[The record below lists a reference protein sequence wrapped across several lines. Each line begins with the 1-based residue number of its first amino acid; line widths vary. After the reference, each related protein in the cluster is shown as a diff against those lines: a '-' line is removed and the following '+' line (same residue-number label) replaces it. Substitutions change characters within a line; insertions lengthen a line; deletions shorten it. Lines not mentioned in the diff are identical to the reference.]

1 MKIAKVVFTIFGVM
15 LGIAVLVSLSSIGMV
30 IGAGLGA
37 VAFPVMLLDG
47 MSRKSRKTPGEDF
60 MDRL

>member
-37 VAFPVMLLDG
+37 VAFPFMLLDG
-47 MSRKSRKTPGEDF
+47 MTGKSRKTPGEDF

>member
-1 MKIAKVVFTIFGVM
+1 MGIIKVIFTIFGIM
-15 LGIAVLVSLSSIGMV
+15 LGIAVLISLSSIGMV

-37 VAFPVMLLDG
+37 IAFPIMLLDSISG
-47 MSRKSRKTPGEDF
+47 KSRKTPGEDF